1 MGKLIPDA
9 ALIYERVD
17 GTVYARYRDP
27 PHNTI
32 PRWVIGG
39 TGDSGAMGS
48 LFSYS
53 EWQDIMNLAKVNQTL
68 KNELDKL
75 RIIYYICKESE

>member
-1 MGKLIPDA
+1 MIPNET
-9 ALIYERVD
+9 LIYERANGV
-17 GTVYARYRDP
+17 VYARYANCP
-27 PHNTI
+27 EI

-39 TGDSGAMGS
+39 DPDAVSKASGN

-53 EWQDIMNLAKVNQTL
+53 EWQDMMQLAKENQTL

-75 RIIYYICKESE
+75 KIIYYICKEST